1 MSRLIFLAVLII
13 DALVILEILRSY
25 KDVEKKVLW
34 IVVVVFLPI
43 FGPVL
48 YFVIG
53 RK

>member
-1 MSRLIFLAVLII
+1 MSRLIFLAILIV

>member
-1 MSRLIFLAVLII
+1 MSRLILLAILIV
-13 DALVILEILRSY
+13 DALVILEILRGY

-43 FGPVL
+43 FGPIL

-53 RK
+53 RR